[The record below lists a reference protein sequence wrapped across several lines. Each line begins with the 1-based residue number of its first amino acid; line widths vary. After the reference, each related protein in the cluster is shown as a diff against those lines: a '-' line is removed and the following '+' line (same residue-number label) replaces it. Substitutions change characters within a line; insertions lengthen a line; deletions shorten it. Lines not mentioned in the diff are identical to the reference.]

1 MESWFK
7 LYTEATPLY
16 QLCKNRVGEYIR
28 QHFEQ
33 YFAISF
39 VSVLAFQCTILLR
52 VFGFCVKN
60 YYLIGRQA
68 MKRVTT
74 YSGKLYAFSAKL
86 ETDAVLKR
94 EQKRNN

>member
-1 MESWFK
+1 
-7 LYTEATPLY
+7 
-16 QLCKNRVGEYIR
+16 
-28 QHFEQ
+28 
-33 YFAISF
+33 
-39 VSVLAFQCTILLR
+39 
-52 VFGFCVKN
+52 
-60 YYLIGRQA
+60 